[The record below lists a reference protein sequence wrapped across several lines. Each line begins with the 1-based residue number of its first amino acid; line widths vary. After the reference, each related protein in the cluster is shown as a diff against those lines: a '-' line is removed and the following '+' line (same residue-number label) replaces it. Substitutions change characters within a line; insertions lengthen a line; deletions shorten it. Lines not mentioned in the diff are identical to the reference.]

1 MQSTYLYTPFEQAN
15 IYSSW
20 IIFGS
25 VVKNIDFGWI
35 DSDQNWVE
43 DKVIYD
49 WIYSYKSEL
58 NKNFEYK
65 NQFSNQKLQFLA
77 SSKINSRGRINFTFE
92 KPNKSE

>member
-35 DSDQNWVE
+35 DSDQNW
-43 DKVIYD
+43 
-49 WIYSYKSEL
+49 
-58 NKNFEYK
+58 
-65 NQFSNQKLQFLA
+65 
-77 SSKINSRGRINFTFE
+77 
-92 KPNKSE
+92 